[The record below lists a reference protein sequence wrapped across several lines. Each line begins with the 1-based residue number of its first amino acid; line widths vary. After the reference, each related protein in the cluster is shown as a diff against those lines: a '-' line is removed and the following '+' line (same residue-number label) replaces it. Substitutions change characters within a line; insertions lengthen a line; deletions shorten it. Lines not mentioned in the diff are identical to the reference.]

1 MGQAPTYS
9 PAVLYH
15 YVDEGIWFGVY
26 EHWIWSQ
33 TTEDSKSAL
42 PVQSFVFFFF
52 FLYIPISAPYR
63 DQTHN
68 LGLNSITL

>member
-1 MGQAPTYS
+1 M
-9 PAVLYH
+9 VLYH

-42 PVQSFVFFFF
+42 PVQSFM
-52 FLYIPISAPYR
+52 YIYTPISGPYR

-68 LGLNSITL
+68 LGVNNITL